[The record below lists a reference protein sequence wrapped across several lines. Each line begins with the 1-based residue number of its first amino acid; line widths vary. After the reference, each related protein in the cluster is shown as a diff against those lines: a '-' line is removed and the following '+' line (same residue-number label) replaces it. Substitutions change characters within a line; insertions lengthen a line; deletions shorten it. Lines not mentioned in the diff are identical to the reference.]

1 MGLPVELT
9 WQNLSSWLN
18 LILKVSHQFTHTAG
32 SLLCTSHCEQ
42 SNSRSKDSRLISITN
57 NQVKETDLISFDN
70 YFIFHKFL
78 SVTIWQIIRAQ
89 IKAISS
95 TNKIYLKK
103 FSLSIQC
110 DLISVQAK
118 GISVYMKVIFFPF
131 MSIKRQLKDE
141 SFKCLYSCVSSY
153 FWKKNP
159 VIAEHSYKDTN

>member
-1 MGLPVELT
+1 MLKGTFSNFHEDPTARHCYSITILLTCCFKISTQKSLQFIILHALFIYKSKCQREAQFISALLEECAVIRKCEWVEVGLPVELT

-78 SVTIWQIIRAQ
+78 SVTI
-89 IKAISS
+89 
-95 TNKIYLKK
+95 
-103 FSLSIQC
+103 
-110 DLISVQAK
+110 
-118 GISVYMKVIFFPF
+118 
-131 MSIKRQLKDE
+131 
-141 SFKCLYSCVSSY
+141 
-153 FWKKNP
+153 
-159 VIAEHSYKDTN
+159 